1 MEFGKVLN
9 GVKIV
14 ELSTYAAAPAAA
26 RMLADWGADVIK
38 VEGPG
43 SDPMRAFSAN
53 ACNTHTREENPIYQF
68 ENANKKG
75 VALNLKNPEAM
86 GALHKLL
93 ETADVFVTN
102 TRLGSLTKLGLDYDA
117 LHAKYP
123 RLVWAHVGG
132 YGNEGPEAA
141 KPGFDITAFWSR
153 SGALLDV
160 AQPGAAPNTSPWGAG
175 DHTLS
180 LGLAAGI
187 LGALLKQRET
197 GVGEKVIISL
207 LGTATWAYAMTILST
222 QYGDVWPKSRLKPM
236 NPLNHSYCCKD
247 GEWFMSTV
255 IEYERMYAK
264 CCKILGLDQLVED
277 TRYNTF
283 AELQKEGRVT
293 EMVKM
298 LDEAFAKQ
306 DRDYWVEQY
315 AANDVP
321 SESVRH
327 FADVHKDPQAWANNY
342 LTKFT
347 FENGHEAA
355 IPCSPIQFAVN
366 AAPPC
371 ERAPHVGENNDE
383 VLKAAGYS
391 EAQIEEMYKSG
402 AIFKG

>member
-132 YGNEGPEAA
+132 YGMKVQRPQNLALISPLSGHAA
-141 KPGFDITAFWSR
+141 VHCWMLPSR
-153 SGALLDV
+153 VPLRTH
-160 AQPGAAPNTSPWGAG
+160 P
-175 DHTLS
+175 
-180 LGLAAGI
+180 LGE
-187 LGALLKQRET
+187 QET
-197 GVGEKVIISL
+197 
-207 LGTATWAYAMTILST
+207 
-222 QYGDVWPKSRLKPM
+222 
-236 NPLNHSYCCKD
+236 
-247 GEWFMSTV
+247 
-255 IEYERMYAK
+255 
-264 CCKILGLDQLVED
+264 
-277 TRYNTF
+277 
-283 AELQKEGRVT
+283 
-293 EMVKM
+293 
-298 LDEAFAKQ
+298 
-306 DRDYWVEQY
+306 
-315 AANDVP
+315 
-321 SESVRH
+321 
-327 FADVHKDPQAWANNY
+327 
-342 LTKFT
+342 
-347 FENGHEAA
+347 
-355 IPCSPIQFAVN
+355 IP
-366 AAPPC
+366 
-371 ERAPHVGENNDE
+371 
-383 VLKAAGYS
+383 
-391 EAQIEEMYKSG
+391 
-402 AIFKG
+402 